1 MLPPAAGGTPDNSGK
16 IQLPNKYDPSW
27 EAAFQKLSPEDQ
39 QAYFNNDPM
48 FVEGD
53 PAPVDPNSPADPNAP
68 KDPNAPPA
76 ITADDPITPELLES
90 LPPNVKALVDQA
102 LEMEERIAP
111 FEKFLNPEF
120 QEDLRMVMEDP
131 RVMAIVQDM
140 KAGNDSADSWF
151 EKSVDMNS
159 IIKGLEDKFQ
169 IQKMDFTMDAEG
181 SMEIFKKSLVE
192 VANLVARN
200 VMIHGE
206 MKAREAK
213 ESARR
218 ETVKNTVFFNLAK
231 SVENLKSKEPIES
244 ETHPIHGFRQH
255 IDKAIADGE
264 ISWKYFEANG
274 EALYAAYAAKTGTL
288 QTPQKQ
294 FANIRSRLLVTLD
307 RAAVQTAV
315 SSTTMR
321 PGSQVPAANVR
332 HGIDSARYL
341 SSSEAERSKFISMAM
356 EQKERGNPAM
366 LRDIQALEATGKW
379 PG

>member
-1 MLPPAAGGTPDNSGK
+1 
-16 IQLPNKYDPSW
+16 
-27 EAAFQKLSPEDQ
+27 
-39 QAYFNNDPM
+39 
-48 FVEGD
+48 
-53 PAPVDPNSPADPNAP
+53 
-68 KDPNAPPA
+68 
-76 ITADDPITPELLES
+76 
-90 LPPNVKALVDQA
+90 
-102 LEMEERIAP
+102 
-111 FEKFLNPEF
+111 
-120 QEDLRMVMEDP
+120 
-131 RVMAIVQDM
+131 MAIVQDM

-159 IIKGLEDKFQ
+159 IIQGLEDKFQ

-192 VANLVARN
+192 VANLVAKN

-218 ETVKNTVFFNLAK
+218 DTVKNTVFFNLAK

-244 ETHPIHGFRQH
+244 ENHPIHGFRQH

-294 FANIRSRLLVTLD
+294 LANLRSRLLGSLD

-321 PGSQVPAANVR
+321 PGSQAQAANVR

-356 EQKERGNPAM
+356 EQSQRGNPTM
-366 LRDIQALEATGKW
+366 LRDIQTLEATGKW